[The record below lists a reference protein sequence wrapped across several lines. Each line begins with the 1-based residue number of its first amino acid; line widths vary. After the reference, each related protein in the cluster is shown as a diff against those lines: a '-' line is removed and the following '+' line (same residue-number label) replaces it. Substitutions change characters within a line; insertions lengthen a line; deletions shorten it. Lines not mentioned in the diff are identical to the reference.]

1 MNKIDI
7 IKRLF
12 FNYTKKHIN
21 KIILSV
27 FFALLV
33 AGSTSAIAY
42 LLDPAIKK
50 IFIEKDQALIII
62 IPIFIIVA
70 FAVKGFS
77 LYVAKV
83 LMIGVSEEVRK
94 DLQCDMLN
102 NLVEAD
108 TKLIDGKH
116 TGKFISNI
124 TNDVSHITNLISTAV
139 LNIFKDSLTLIG
151 LLIVMFFQNW
161 KLSLVALIMIPLAT
175 FAARTL
181 GKRIGKVATEQ
192 MLRAGILNTYLIE
205 LFKNHKLIK
214 IFQQEKYEKI
224 RAEKFI
230 NDVKEKTIKIAT
242 VYVRSSP
249 IMETLTGIM
258 IAVLI
263 FYSGKLVLKNEI
275 DINNFFSFLAA
286 MMLAY
291 QPVRSLATLNIT
303 ISQGL
308 SAAKR
313 ILPVIDEKSELV
325 QNKDDSEIKVDTGN
339 IEFKNVSFKYEKKNE
354 IDINNFFSFLAAMML
369 AYQPVR
375 SLATL
380 NITIS
385 QGLSAATRIL
395 PIIDEKSELQE
406 NKNSTEIKVN
416 AGDVEFKNVSFK
428 YEKERKNN
436 TLNSVNIKM
445 LGGKMTSIVG
455 HSGAGKSTILNLIP
469 RFYDAI
475 SGDIEID
482 NQSIYNCTISSL
494 RKNISLV
501 SQDTTLFDDTIRN
514 NIAYANLGASQKE
527 IEEAAK
533 YSYASEFIEK
543 LPNKYETIIG
553 ENGTRLSGG
562 EKQRLSIARAMLK
575 KSQIILLDEA
585 TSSLDAETEN
595 KIQDAINFLTKD
607 RTTIVIAHR
616 LSTILNSDKIYVI
629 DAGTVV
635 GEGTHDQLLAN
646 SKVYKNFY
654 EKQIKKV

>member
-1 MNKIDI
+1 MKKIDI
-7 IKRLF
+7 LKRLF
-12 FNYTKKHIN
+12 SDYTKKHIK

-33 AGSTSAIAY
+33 AGSTSSIAY

-50 IFIEKDQALIII
+50 IFIEKDQSLIII
-62 IPIFIIVA
+62 IPAFIILA
-70 FAVKGFS
+70 FATKGLS
-77 LYVAKV
+77 LYLAKV
-83 LMIGVSEEVRK
+83 IMIGVSEEVRK
-94 DLQCDMLN
+94 DLQCDMLK
-102 NLVEAD
+102 NLISAD
-108 TKLIDGKH
+108 TKLIDEKH
-116 TGKFISNI
+116 TGKFISVL
-124 TNDVSHITNLISTAV
+124 TNDVMHITNLISTAV
-139 LNIFKDSLTLIG
+139 LNIFKDSLTLMG
-151 LLIVMFFQNW
+151 LLLVMFFQNW
-161 KLSLVALIMIPLAT
+161 KLSLIAIIMIPLAT
-175 FAARTL
+175 LAARTL

-192 MLRAGILNTYLIE
+192 MLKAGILNTYLIE

-214 IFQQEKYEKI
+214 IFQQEKYENN
-224 RAEKFI
+224 RADKFI
-230 NDVKEKTIKIAT
+230 NDVKEKTKKIAT

-258 IAVLI
+258 IAILI

-308 SAAKR
+308 SAATR
-313 ILPVIDEKSELV
+313 ILPVIDEKSKLIE
-325 QNKDDSEIKVDTGN
+325 NSDDKIIDINNGD
-339 IEFKNVSFKYEKKNE
+339 IEFKNIVFNYNNE
-354 IDINNFFSFLAAMML
+354 I
-369 AYQPVR
+369 
-375 SLATL
+375 
-380 NITIS
+380 
-385 QGLSAATRIL
+385 
-395 PIIDEKSELQE
+395 
-406 NKNSTEIKVN
+406 
-416 AGDVEFKNVSFK
+416 KNV
-428 YEKERKNN
+428 
-436 TLNSVNIKM
+436 LNSINLKM

-475 SGDIEID
+475 SGDIQID
-482 NQSIYNCTISSL
+482 KQSIYKSTINSL
-494 RKNISLV
+494 RANISLV

-514 NIAYANLGASQKE
+514 NIAYANLDATQKE

-533 YSYASEFIEK
+533 NSYASEFIDE
-543 LPNKYETIIG
+543 LPNKYDTIIG

-562 EKQRLSIARAMLK
+562 QKQRLSIARAMLK

-595 KIQDAINFLTKD
+595 KIQEAINLLTKNK
-607 RTTIVIAHR
+607 TTIVIAHR

-629 DAGTVV
+629 DSGKIA
-635 GEGTHDQLLAN
+635 GEGTHDELLMN
-646 SKVYKNFY
+646 SPVYKNFY